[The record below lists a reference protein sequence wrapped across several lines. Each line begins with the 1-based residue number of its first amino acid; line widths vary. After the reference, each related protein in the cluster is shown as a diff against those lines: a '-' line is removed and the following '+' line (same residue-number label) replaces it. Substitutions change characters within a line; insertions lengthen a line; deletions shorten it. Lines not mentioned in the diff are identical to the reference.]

1 MLKAHVLAGKAVL
14 PFAMTIEWFAEAA
27 ARIAGRH
34 IQGLDDIRV
43 LRGISLG
50 DAPEPVSVWVGPFDE
65 HAGGLRFP
73 LELRGT
79 RGFVHVS
86 ATAIA
91 GPPLPQSDAMTPP
104 EALAEFSTPMPAVY
118 AQQLFHGEVLHA
130 IEGIDGI
137 AKAGMTLRL
146 RTHPT
151 SELLLPGPGH
161 LWTIDPLALDGVFQA
176 LIVWCRAHAGAPSLP
191 NGIKSLRLLAPFKA
205 ATLRTV
211 VKVREID
218 NALVTCDVDLHGA
231 SGEIIARMK
240 GVACTVSKSLDRA
253 FGAAGLSPRVD
264 DDAATAPSVAPG
276 A

>member
-1 MLKAHVLAGKAVL
+1 
-14 PFAMTIEWFAEAA
+14 
-27 ARIAGRH
+27 
-34 IQGLDDIRV
+34 
-43 LRGISLG
+43 
-50 DAPEPVSVWVGPFDE
+50 
-65 HAGGLRFP
+65 

-130 IEGIDGI
+130 IEGVDGI

-161 LWTIDPLALDGVFQA
+161 LWTIDPLALDG
-176 LIVWCRAHAGAPSLP
+176 C
-191 NGIKSLRLLAPFKA
+191 
-205 ATLRTV
+205 
-211 VKVREID
+211 VRSRSVMP
-218 NALVTCDVDLHGA
+218 A
-231 SGEIIARMK
+231 
-240 GVACTVSKSLDRA
+240 LDRKSTRLNSSHVEISYA
-253 FGAAGLSPRVD
+253 VFCLKKKK
-264 DDAATAPSVAPG
+264 
-276 A
+276 